1 MDEINQ
7 FSNQNTSSKNTD
19 EIINKIQNSLDRLQS
34 AINNKQIFDNNNSK
48 NNIPNQ
54 NINIRKRT
62 IDSKN
67 ISRKN
72 NPSLTEENL
81 SNLLF
86 DNNHSMVNNNTVF
99 NTDKRIIQKKVNQN
113 RILNNFNMDNNINR
127 NIEYIIP
134 RSTQGRYIQY
144 NKINYNTNYNSNY
157 NRNRNINNTLMR
169 KKCFN
174 CGNINPPRSKFCFNC
189 GISLNNINNI
199 NMNNQYNTFN
209 QRKNT
214 NNNLRKP
221 NNNNF
226 STINSNKD
234 MNIENITE
242 SQTIQTEKEF
252 NINNNN
258 INNNINQAKP
268 KNSNKDII
276 SPRNNKIMNNIYA
289 DLNDIQNEDSI
300 NYKKLNDLY
309 LYGDYLENE
318 LKASNDENIKL
329 LEKYKAAKIQV
340 HSLNQKKN
348 KIKQNIDIL
357 SKKEKDLTK
366 LNEELKN
373 GFSFTQQKLGN
384 NENNEEKVKILN
396 ELELNNKKYIEKQNE
411 YEKEIENLKKQ
422 ITLLVDNEEEE
433 ENDEDEKM
441 IKNLEN
447 DIEKRKKELE
457 EKNDEYTLLIKQNEK
472 LNQEIKYLAKELDL
486 NLSENE
492 GEENYEEE
500 EEEKEDNNI
509 NNDKNKDTDNKSKE
523 KENIDD
529 NLNKSENEEKKEK
542 NVSENLIKEN
552 NNIKENMEEKNEI
565 KENNTDNK

>member
-7 FSNQNTSSKNTD
+7 YPNQNTSSKNTD

-34 AINNKQIFDNNNSK
+34 AINNKQIFDNNNNKST
-48 NNIPNQ
+48 NPNQ
-54 NINIRKRT
+54 NTNIRKRT

-67 ISRKN
+67 ITRKN
-72 NPSLTEENL
+72 NPSLTEENI
-81 SNLLF
+81 SNALF
-86 DNNHSMVNNNTVF
+86 DNNNSMINNNTVF

-113 RILNNFNMDNNINR
+113 RILNNLNMDNNINR
-127 NIEYIIP
+127 TAEYIVP
-134 RSTQGRYIQY
+134 RSTQGRYTQY
-144 NKINYNTNYNSNY
+144 NKINYKNYNSNY
-157 NRNRNINNTLMR
+157 NRNRNINNILMR
-169 KKCFN
+169 KKCFQ

-189 GISLNNINNI
+189 GISLNNIS
-199 NMNNQYNTFN
+199 MNNQYNTYN
-209 QRKNT
+209 PRKNT
-214 NNNLRKP
+214 NTNIRKP

-226 STINSNKD
+226 LNINFNQD
-234 MNIENITE
+234 MNFDTLTE
-242 SQTIQTEKEF
+242 SQTIQTDIQF
-252 NINNNN
+252 NSNNKNN
-258 INNNINQAKP
+258 INNNINIAKP
-268 KNSNKDII
+268 RNSNKDII
-276 SPRNNKIMNNIYA
+276 SNKNTKIMNNIYA
-289 DLNDIQNEDSI
+289 DLNDIENEDLI

-329 LEKYKAAKIQV
+329 LEKYKTAKIQV

-396 ELELNNKKYIEKQNE
+396 ELEMNNKKYIEKQSE
-411 YEKEIENLKKQ
+411 YEKEIESLKKQ

-472 LNQEIKYLAKELDL
+472 LNHEIKYLAKELDL

-509 NNDKNKDTDNKSKE
+509 NNNIKDMDNKSKKKE
-523 KENIDD
+523 KMDD
-529 NLNKSENEEKKEK
+529 NLNKNENGEKKEQ
-542 NVSENLIKEN
+542 NESDNIINEN
-552 NNIKENMEEKNEI
+552 NNEKNDI